1 MKTQITE
8 KHLVLKVKD
17 SDYEVD
23 CEQDN
28 WILSKDIKLN
38 INKLSLHFETSFF
51 ERIKN
56 TLAYCFTTLSS
67 ATTRKYY
74 YALTK
79 LANFSEGYLN
89 DFNTTTLNRFYNTFN
104 YSSYTHV
111 QSIKYF
117 INLYTTV
124 NRDIDTTKLKETV
137 SKWKLFIPNRS
148 KSHEE
153 IDYHSAPFEK
163 QEVQY
168 ILKKVSELYTNE
180 KITAIDYCIFLLMTY
195 TGTRPQQLA
204 LLKCGDLYKN
214 NSVAC
219 LRVPR
224 MKQKMRFREDFDV
237 INISEYLYV
246 ELNNLRCMYQ
256 QVLKEEYGLE
266 LDKKKS
272 DSIPLIINNHFF
284 NSAFDM
290 GDLFSSNAMNAHLT
304 SKKVTQRIKYV
315 YSIIEKKESLI
326 NKNINSRKMRVT
338 LATRVGNKGYDI
350 SVISKML
357 DHTNTKSVI
366 SYAMSNKENAYRID
380 KYIDDKIFPIALK
393 FVLKEGSNQE
403 GLRKVFDLLN
413 ELRKF
418 TKDYY
423 DNDLFIKVDKLIK
436 KTKRDI
442 KVALLG
448 EEKSACI

>member
-1 MKTQITE
+1 MKTQIIE

-17 SDYEVD
+17 SDCKVD
-23 CEQDN
+23 CERDN

-38 INKLSLHFETSFF
+38 IKKLSLHFETSFF

-79 LANFSEGYLN
+79 LANFSEGYLT
-89 DFNTTTLNRFYNTFN
+89 DFNATTLNRFYNTFN

-117 INLYTTV
+117 VNLYTTV
-124 NRDIDTTKLKETV
+124 NRDIDTTNLKETV
-137 SKWKLFIPNRS
+137 SKWKLFIPNTN

-153 IDYHSAPFEK
+153 IDHDSAPFEK

-168 ILKKVSELYTNE
+168 ILKKASDLYTNKE
-180 KITAIDYCIFLLMTY
+180 ITAIDYCIFILMTY

-204 LLKCGDLYKN
+204 LLKCGDLYKK
-214 NSVAC
+214 NSVAY

-224 MKQKMRFREDFDV
+224 MKQKMRFRDDFDE
-237 INISEYLYV
+237 ITISEYLYV

-256 QVLKEEYGLE
+256 QALKEEYGLE

-272 DSIPLIINNHFF
+272 DNMPLIINNHFF
-284 NSAFDM
+284 NSNFDM
-290 GDLFSSNAMNAHLT
+290 DNLFSSNAMNAHLT

-315 YSIIEKKESLI
+315 YSRIEKKESLI

-393 FVLKEGSNQE
+393 FFLNEEGNQE
-403 GLRKVFDLLN
+403 SLRKVFDLLN

-436 KTKRDI
+436 NTKREI
-442 KVALLG
+442 KDALLG
-448 EEKSACI
+448 EEDRTCI

>member
-1 MKTQITE
+1 MKTQIIE

-17 SDYEVD
+17 SDCEVD
-23 CEQDN
+23 CEREN

-38 INKLSLHFETSFF
+38 IKKLSLHFETSFF

-79 LANFSEGYLN
+79 LANFSEGYLT
-89 DFNTTTLNRFYNTFN
+89 DFNATTLNRFYNTFN

-117 INLYTTV
+117 VSLYTTV
-124 NRDIDTTKLKETV
+124 NRDIDTTNLKETV
-137 SKWKLFIPNRS
+137 SKWKLFIPNRN

-153 IDYHSAPFEK
+153 IDHNSAPFEK

-168 ILKKVSELYTNE
+168 ILKKVSDLYTNKE
-180 KITAIDYCIFLLMTY
+180 ITAIDYCIFILMTY

-204 LLKCGDLYKN
+204 LLKCGDLYKK

-237 INISEYLYV
+237 ITISEYLYV

-256 QVLKEEYGLE
+256 QALKEEHGIE
-266 LDKKKS
+266 LDKKMLEN
-272 DSIPLIINNHFF
+272 IPLIINNNFF
-284 NSAFDM
+284 NSKL
-290 GDLFSSNAMNAHLT
+290 DLDNLISSNATNAHLT

-315 YSIIEKKESLI
+315 YSKIEKKDQLI

-393 FVLKEGSNQE
+393 FLLNEGGDQE
-403 GLRKVFDLLN
+403 SLRKVFDLLS

-436 KTKRDI
+436 NTKIEI
-442 KVALLG
+442 KDFLLG
-448 EEKSACI
+448 GEGRTCI

>member
-1 MKTQITE
+1 MKTQIIE

-17 SDYEVD
+17 SDCEVD
-23 CEQDN
+23 CERDN

-38 INKLSLHFETSFF
+38 IKKLSLHFETSFF

-79 LANFSEGYLN
+79 LANFSEGYLT
-89 DFNTTTLNRFYNTFN
+89 DFNATTLNRFYNTFN

-117 INLYTTV
+117 VNLYTTV
-124 NRDIDTTKLKETV
+124 NRDIDTTNLKETV
-137 SKWKLFIPNRS
+137 SKWKLFIPNTN

-153 IDYHSAPFEK
+153 IDNYSAPFEK

-168 ILKKVSELYTNE
+168 ILKKASDLYANKE
-180 KITAIDYCIFLLMTY
+180 ITAIDYCIFILMTY

-204 LLKCGDLYKN
+204 LLKCGDLYKKS
-214 NSVAC
+214 SVAY

-224 MKQKMRFREDFDV
+224 MKQKMRFREDFDE
-237 INISEYLYV
+237 ITISEYLYV

-256 QVLKEEYGLE
+256 QALKEEYGLE

-272 DSIPLIINNHFF
+272 ANMPLIINNHFF
-284 NSAFDM
+284 NSNFDM
-290 GDLFSSNAMNAHLT
+290 YNLFSSNAMNAHLT

-315 YSIIEKKESLI
+315 YSRIEKNESLI

-393 FVLKEGSNQE
+393 FVLNEEGDLES
-403 GLRKVFDLLN
+403 LRKVFDLLN

-436 KTKRDI
+436 NTKREI
-442 KVALLG
+442 KDALLG
-448 EEKSACI
+448 EEDRTCI

>member
-1 MKTQITE
+1 MKTQIIE

-17 SDYEVD
+17 SDCEVD
-23 CEQDN
+23 CEREN

-38 INKLSLHFETSFF
+38 IKKLSLHFETSFF

-79 LANFSEGYLN
+79 LANFSEGYLT
-89 DFNTTTLNRFYNTFN
+89 DFNATTLNRFYNTFN

-117 INLYTTV
+117 VNLYTTV
-124 NRDIDTTKLKETV
+124 NRDIDTTNLKETV
-137 SKWKLFIPNRS
+137 SKWKLFIPNRN
-148 KSHEE
+148 KSYEE
-153 IDYHSAPFEK
+153 IEHNSASFEK

-168 ILKKVSELYTNE
+168 ILKKVSELYINE
-180 KITAIDYCIFLLMTY
+180 EITAIDYCIFILMTY

-204 LLKCGDLYKN
+204 LLKCGDLYKK

-237 INISEYLYV
+237 ITISEYLYI

-256 QVLKEEYGLE
+256 QALKEDYGIE
-266 LDKKKS
+266 LDKKKLEN
-272 DSIPLIINNHFF
+272 IPLIINNNFF
-284 NSAFDM
+284 NSKLDI
-290 GDLFSSNAMNAHLT
+290 DNLISSNATNAHLT

-315 YSIIEKKESLI
+315 YSRIEKKDQLI

-350 SVISKML
+350 SVISKIL

-393 FVLKEGSNQE
+393 FLLNEGGDKES
-403 GLRKVFDLLN
+403 LRKVFDLLN

-436 KTKRDI
+436 NTKREI
-442 KVALLG
+442 KDFLLG
-448 EEKSACI
+448 GEGRTCI

>member
-1 MKTQITE
+1 MQIIE

-17 SDYEVD
+17 SDCEVD
-23 CEQDN
+23 CEREN

-38 INKLSLHFETSFF
+38 IKKLSLHFETSFF

-79 LANFSEGYLN
+79 LANFSEGYLT
-89 DFNTTTLNRFYNTFN
+89 DFNATTLNRFYNTFN

-117 INLYTTV
+117 VNLYTTV
-124 NRDIDTTKLKETV
+124 NRDIDTTNLKETV
-137 SKWKLFIPNRS
+137 SKWKLFIPNRN

-153 IDYHSAPFEK
+153 IDHDSAPFEK

-168 ILKKVSELYTNE
+168 ILRKVSELYINE
-180 KITAIDYCIFLLMTY
+180 EITAIDYCIFILMTY

-204 LLKCGDLYKN
+204 LLKCGDLYKK

-237 INISEYLYV
+237 ITISEYLYV

-256 QVLKEEYGLE
+256 QALKEDYGIE
-266 LDKKKS
+266 LDKEKLEN
-272 DSIPLIINNHFF
+272 IPLIINNNFF
-284 NSAFDM
+284 NSKL
-290 GDLFSSNAMNAHLT
+290 DLDNLISSNATNAHLT

-315 YSIIEKKESLI
+315 YSRIEKKDQLI

-338 LATRVGNKGYDI
+338 LATRAANKGYDL

-366 SYAMSNKENAYRID
+366 SYAMSNKENAYRIN
-380 KYIDDKIFPIALK
+380 KYIDDKIFPVALK
-393 FVLKEGSNQE
+393 FVLNEGGNQE
-403 GLRKVFDLLN
+403 RLRKVFYLLN

-418 TKDYY
+418 TNDYY
-423 DNDLFIKVDKLIK
+423 DNDIFIKIDKLINN
-436 KTKRDI
+436 TKREI
-442 KVALLG
+442 KHALLG
-448 EEKSACI
+448 GKDRKCI